1 MLNCSIK
8 AVDVQSMP
16 GGVMILMSDEG
27 SGVGCWF
34 TFFSVRKMMILF
46 LDR

>member
-8 AVDVQSMP
+8 AVDVQSIP
-16 GGVMILMSDEG
+16 GGMIILMSDVG

-34 TFFSVRKMMILF
+34 TCGFSEKNDDIVSR
-46 LDR
+46 